1 VSRLPIAANALG
13 RIAGRGASKSRIFRG
28 IYSGVS
34 TAWRSISRVLHL
46 LFLQIVGLVFC
57 LFGVAMAV
65 RIPRAYRE
73 RLTGNGAQ
81 EYYLLCFLSVLFMWF
96 GLTSFWRA
104 RRRSR

>member
-1 VSRLPIAANALG
+1 M
-13 RIAGRGASKSRIFRG
+13 AGRGASKSRIFRG

-57 LFGVAMAV
+57 LFAVSMAV

-73 RLTGNGAQ
+73 RLAGSGTQ
-81 EYYLLCFLSVLFMWF
+81 EFYLLSILSVVFLWF

-104 RRRSR
+104 RRR